1 MIKNFLVTGDTHGRV
16 IERLSH
22 IENCYA
28 PEETAIIILG
38 DAGIN
43 FYLNKTDAKNKK
55 AINGAGYLIYCVRGN
70 HEERPENIPT
80 MYQIYDEN
88 VEGRV
93 YYEVEYPNI
102 RYLMDGHAYL
112 INKHPALV
120 IGGAYSV
127 DKWYRLSRFPQDAK
141 WTGWFKD
148 EQLTQEEMTD
158 ITERFKGKHFDF
170 ILTHTC
176 PYSWQPFDL
185 FLSGLDQSTVDNTME
200 RWLDDFRKQVT
211 WNVWLFG
218 HFHDDRA
225 VRPGVEMFYH
235 DIVSIDEIY
244 DTWTSGK
251 ELSYYYTK
259 DPNYDKEDDN

>member
-1 MIKNFLVTGDTHGRV
+1 MIKNYLVTGDTHGRV
-16 IERLSH
+16 IERLQQ
-22 IENCYA
+22 IDKKYI
-28 PEETAIIILG
+28 PEETALIILG

-55 AINGAGYLIYCVRGN
+55 NINATGYLIYCVRGN

-80 MYQIYDEN
+80 MEQFYDTN
-88 VEGRV
+88 IDGTI
-93 YYEVEYPNI
+93 YYEPKYPNI
-102 RYLMDGHAYL
+102 RYLMDGHVYL
-112 INKHPALV
+112 INSHPTLV

-127 DKWYRLSRFPQDAK
+127 DKWYRLSNFSQEAK

-148 EQLTQEEMTD
+148 EQLTTEEMAE
-158 ITERFKGKHFDF
+158 ITEKFKGKHFDF

-185 FLSGLDQSTVDNTME
+185 FLQGIDQSTVDNTME
-200 RWLDDFRKQVT
+200 YWLDDFRKQIT
-211 WNVWLFG
+211 WNAWLFA

-225 VRPGVEMFYH
+225 VRPGVEMYYN
-235 DIVSIDEIY
+235 DIVSLDTIY
-244 DTWTSGK
+244 NIWTNGE
-251 ELSYYYTK
+251 ELPWYYTK

>member
-1 MIKNFLVTGDTHGRV
+1 MIKNFLITGDTHGRV
-16 IERLSH
+16 MERLSH
-22 IENCYA
+22 MENNYV
-28 PEETAIIILG
+28 PQETALIILG

-55 AINGAGYLIYCVRGN
+55 IINNTGYFIYCVRGN

-102 RYLMDGHAYL
+102 RYLIDGHAYL
-112 INKHPALV
+112 INKHPTLV

-127 DKWYRLSRFPQDAK
+127 DKWYRLSHFPQGSK

-148 EQLTQEEMTD
+148 EQLTPEEMAS

-185 FLSGLDQSTVDNTME
+185 FLKGLDQSTVDNTME

-211 WNVWLFG
+211 WNAWCFA

-225 VRPGVEMFYH
+225 VQPGVEMFYH
-235 DIVSIDEIY
+235 DIVPIDYIY
-244 DTWTSGK
+244 DVWTSGK
-251 ELSYYYTK
+251 ELPYNYIK
-259 DPNYDKEDDN
+259 DPNYDKEDDT